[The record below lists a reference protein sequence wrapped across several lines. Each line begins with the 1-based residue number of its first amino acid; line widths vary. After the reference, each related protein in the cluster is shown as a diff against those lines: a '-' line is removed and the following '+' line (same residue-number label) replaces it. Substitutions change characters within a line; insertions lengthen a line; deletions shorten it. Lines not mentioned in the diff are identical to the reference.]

1 MTPLRPRARLGL
13 GGCLAA
19 LTGLGLYL
27 SLSEPVQHELGLS
40 DARFESLPI
49 GASREQVRQ
58 ILGEPEHRYTRAAEG
73 AEVVHCVR
81 PCMGGGYEPQWA
93 DFDRR
98 FAAMRPHITEVWKW
112 SKGLRLICMVFDE
125 RGKVIF
131 KYVDA

>member
-1 MTPLRPRARLGL
+1 MTPLRPRARLW
-13 GGCLAA
+13 GCLAA

-27 SLSEPVQHELGLS
+27 SLAVDLPYELGIS

-58 ILGEPEHRYTRAAEG
+58 VLGEPKHRYTRAAEG
-73 AEVVHCVR
+73 AEVVHHVS
-81 PCMGGGYEPQWA
+81 PCMGGGYEPNWA

-98 FAAMRPHITEVWKW
+98 FAAMGPHITEVWKW

-125 RGKVIF
+125 QGKVIF